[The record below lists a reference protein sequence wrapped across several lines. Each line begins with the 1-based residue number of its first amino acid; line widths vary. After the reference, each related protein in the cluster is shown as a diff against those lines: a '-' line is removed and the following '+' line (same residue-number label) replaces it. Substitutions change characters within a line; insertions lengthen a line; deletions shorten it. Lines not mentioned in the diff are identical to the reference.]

1 MKNLTLTLFVALT
14 WFALP
19 AFGQAADKFEGW
31 EVRETLNEYD
41 TAWNRK
47 DIKAVGEILDDNYVY
62 FSSEGTLTNKK
73 SSLDFLAKPDYK
85 LTFVK
90 RSEHKLHAYNGKIAV
105 ISSRWQGKGSWSG
118 GEIND
123 DQRCGQVFVKSGK
136 TWKLVSENCVQ
147 IVAK

>member
-1 MKNLTLTLFVALT
+1 MKYLTLTLFAALT

-19 AFGQAADKFEGW
+19 AFGQAADKFERS
-31 EVRETLNEYD
+31 EVRETLNKYD
-41 TAWNRK
+41 AAWNRK
-47 DIKAVGEILDDNYVY
+47 DIKAVGETLDDDYVY

-73 SSLDFLAKPDYK
+73 SSLEFLAKPDYK

-90 RSEHKLHAYNGKIAV
+90 RSEHKLHSYDGDVAV

-123 DQRCGQVFVKSGK
+123 DQRCGQIFVKREK
-136 TWKLVSENCVQ
+136 TWKLISEHCVQ